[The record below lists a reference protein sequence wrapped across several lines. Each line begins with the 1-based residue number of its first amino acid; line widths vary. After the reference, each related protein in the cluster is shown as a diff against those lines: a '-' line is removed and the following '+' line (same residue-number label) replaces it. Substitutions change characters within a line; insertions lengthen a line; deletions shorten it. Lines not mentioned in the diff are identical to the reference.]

1 MRNLHPA
8 ESRAERAPRATA
20 FAFFFFGW
28 YFADGAKEAA
38 PA

>member
-1 MRNLHPA
+1 MSGRRSTADRIAHTA
-8 ESRAERAPRATA
+8 RARRVE
-20 FAFFFFGW
+20 FFGWW

>member
-1 MRNLHPA
+1 MCNLHPA
-8 ESRAERAPRATA
+8 ERRAERAPHAA
-20 FAFFFFGW
+20 ALAFFFGW

>member
-1 MRNLHPA
+1 MRDLHLTR
-8 ESRAERAPRATA
+8 RAEPAARAVGRS
-20 FAFFFFGW
+20 FFGWW

>member
-1 MRNLHPA
+1 MRNLDTAQAPA
-8 ESRAERAPRATA
+8 TRTARALGGVS
-20 FAFFFFGW
+20 FGWW

>member
-1 MRNLHPA
+1 MRDLHPA
-8 ESRAERAPRATA
+8 ANRAERAHGASA
-20 FAFFFFGW
+20 FVFFGWW

>member
-1 MRNLHPA
+1 MPSRHPLPDRIA
-8 ESRAERAPRATA
+8 RDARA
-20 FAFFFFGW
+20 FAFFGWW